1 MNTDGERYRVPV
13 VMHVRCQDRLPE
25 ELYRQ
30 VLEQLAEL
38 SPVVQALPPSAALA
52 DVRGALRYHGAT
64 AAHLGDVLRLRT
76 VSRYGIDVR
85 VGIGPT
91 VTVATTASAQVPRP
105 GGVLAIEPADAA
117 GWLALLPVEDLHGIG
132 PRHAATLK
140 RYGIDRVGLLA
151 ALPPATVQRML
162 GGKTGRMAVDRARG
176 IDPRTVTP
184 RLQPASAT
192 VRHRF
197 PRDVHDGAAARAA
210 LLGLVVQLGTE
221 LRRRGQAARALTL
234 TLSFAGGPTWEK
246 TRRMVEPSAHEDDL
260 RLLAYQLM
268 DAAGLQRG
276 RLTGLALRGEDLV
289 DAGQVAEQLSLDVAR
304 QARLVAESAADRIRE
319 RFGPGAIGPAAT
331 YRPAS

>member
-1 MNTDGERYRVPV
+1 M
-13 VMHVRCQDRLPE
+13 
-25 ELYRQ
+25 
-30 VLEQLAEL
+30 
-38 SPVVQALPPSAALA
+38 
-52 DVRGALRYHGAT
+52 
-64 AAHLGDVLRLRT
+64 
-76 VSRYGIDVR
+76 
-85 VGIGPT
+85 
-91 VTVATTASAQVPRP
+91 
-105 GGVLAIEPADAA
+105 
-117 GWLALLPVEDLHGIG
+117 
-132 PRHAATLK
+132 
-140 RYGIDRVGLLA
+140 
-151 ALPPATVQRML
+151 VQRML
-162 GGKTGRMAVDRARG
+162 GGTAGRMAVDRARG

-197 PRDVHDGAAARAA
+197 ARDVHDGAAARAA

-260 RLLAYQLM
+260 RLLTYQVM

-304 QARLVAESAADRIRE
+304 QARLVAESAADRIRA
-319 RFGPGAIGPAAT
+319 RFEPGAIGPAAT
-331 YRPAS
+331 YRTVS